1 MSYALRNTLILV
13 ILLMLVLSFILYYN
27 LTYSKQL
34 RELNTFFQEKSTTL
48 LNLITANPDYKDID
62 IVTAEYE
69 AMKRQQRETGK
80 IIPKSNTP
88 ADTYSYLL
96 SICERYSRDVK
107 FNFELIAANSVLENY
122 PNIYYNIYSVEG
134 VAPVNSIY
142 TFLLN
147 VEKQVMFYTIENLHL
162 TEENESKI
170 VDGDKTTNISKVSFK
185 LTLNAYY
192 DTAGE
197 DENLPP
203 TRDLRYPRL
212 AYNPFYSRI
221 HEPNYKSEEEK
232 FINIDSCTLI
242 GLTPEKV
249 FLRDSEENV
258 LVVSIGDKVA
268 YGKLDRI
275 EWENQAAV
283 FKINDTGIYKE
294 KILLLHKE

>member
-1 MSYALRNTLILV
+1 MSYALRNTLILM

-27 LTYSKQL
+27 LTYSKDL
-34 RELNTFFQEKSTTL
+34 KELNAVFQEKSTTL
-48 LNLITANPDYKDID
+48 LNLINANPDYKDIEL
-62 IVTAEYE
+62 VTKEFE

-80 IIPKSNTP
+80 IIPKANTP

-96 SICERYSRDVK
+96 NICERYAKDVK
-107 FNFELIAANSVLENY
+107 FDFELIAANTVLENQTD
-122 PNIYYNIYSVEG
+122 IYYNIYSVEG
-134 VAPVNSIY
+134 VSPVNSIY
-142 TFLLN
+142 TFLYNL
-147 VEKQVMFYTIENLHL
+147 EKQVMFYTIENLQL

-170 VDGDKTTNISKVSFK
+170 VDGDKTTNISKVNFK

-203 TRDLRYPRL
+203 TRDLRYSRL

-232 FINIDSCTLI
+232 FINIETCTLI

-258 LVVSIGDKVA
+258 LVVSTGDRVA

-275 EWENQAAV
+275 EWDNQAAV
-283 FKINDTGIYKE
+283 FKLNETGIYKE